1 MNTDTLHSAAP
12 TPDRPHA
19 GRLRRHN
26 ALAGLLIFLTAG
38 MLGTS
43 YVTWL
48 KPLAP
53 YAVHAAVLLLALG
66 LVFFVTDRTRL
77 MFTALLCCGA
87 LSLFLKS
94 SANQRLRL
102 AGAADPPIRFAHI
115 TLGDAEGDYDT
126 VMAYLAGT
134 DANLL
139 SVQELTPDWEDLLR
153 ERLRDRFPYQAM
165 MTRIDQYGSGLL
177 SALPFDHI
185 DTLWF
190 EDIPALVGTFDPG
203 DGVPCHVITAQVI
216 PPVNPAAYAAIS
228 AHLGLI
234 TTMIRELPGRVLV
247 GGDFHLPPWSS
258 EVLQFKAGARLE
270 DSRRDVHTRNLDGSV
285 SMPRIPVDHI
295 LYGHGLECA
304 SFANLGN
311 DAVGRLGIYGAYYP
325 KPPHASVAQ

>member
-1 MNTDTLHSAAP
+1 MNTDTLHSAASS
-12 TPDRPHA
+12 PDRTDR
-19 GRLRRHN
+19 GRMYRQN
-26 ALAGLLIFLTAG
+26 ALAGLMIFLTAG

-48 KPLAP
+48 KPFAP
-53 YAVHAAVLLLALG
+53 YAVHAALLLLALG
-66 LVFFVTDRTRL
+66 LVFFLMDRTRL

-94 SANQRLRL
+94 SANQQLRFG
-102 AGAADPPIRFAHI
+102 GATDPPIRFAHV

-126 VMAYLAGT
+126 VIAYLQGT

-139 SVQELTPDWEDLLR
+139 SIQELTPDWEDLLR
-153 ERLRDRFPYQAM
+153 DRLRDRFPYQAM
-165 MTRIDQYGSGLL
+165 LTRIDQYGSGLL

-190 EDIPALVGTFDPG
+190 EDIPALVGTFDAG
-203 DGVPCHVITAQVI
+203 DGIPNHVITAQVI
-216 PPVNPAAYAAIS
+216 PPVNPAAYAAIA
-228 AHLGLI
+228 AHLDLV
-234 TTMIRELPGRVLV
+234 TAMIRGLPGRVLV

-258 EVLQFKAGARLE
+258 EVQQFKAAARLE

-285 SMPRIPVDHI
+285 SLPRIPVDHI

-311 DAVGRLGIYGAYYP
+311 DAVGRLGIYGTYYP
-325 KPPHASVAQ
+325 KASHAPVAQ

>member
-1 MNTDTLHSAAP
+1 MNTDTLHSATP
-12 TPDRPHA
+12 SPDRPDE
-19 GRLRRHN
+19 GGLRRQN
-26 ALAGLLIFLTAG
+26 ALAGLIIVLTVG

-48 KPLAP
+48 KPFAS

-66 LVFFVTDRTRL
+66 LVFFITNRTRL

-94 SANQRLRL
+94 SANQRLRFG
-102 AGAADPPIRFAHI
+102 GATDPPIRFAHV

-126 VMAYLAGT
+126 VIAYLQGT
-134 DANLL
+134 GANLL

-153 ERLRDRFPYQAM
+153 ERLRERFPYQAM
-165 MTRIDQYGSGLL
+165 LTRIDQYGSGLL
-177 SALPFDHI
+177 SALPFDHL

-190 EDIPALVGTFDPG
+190 EDIPALVGTFDAG
-203 DGVPCHVITAQVI
+203 DGVPTHVITAQVI
-216 PPVNPAAYAAIS
+216 PPVNPAAYTAIS

-234 TTMIRELPGRVLV
+234 TAMIRGLPGHVLV

-258 EVLQFKAGARLE
+258 EVLQFKAEARLE
-270 DSRRDVHTRNLDGSV
+270 DSRRDVHTRNLDGSA
-285 SMPRIPVDHI
+285 SLPRVPVDHI

-311 DAVGRLGIYGAYYP
+311 EAVGRLGIYGAYYP
-325 KPPHASVAQ
+325 KEPHAPVAQ